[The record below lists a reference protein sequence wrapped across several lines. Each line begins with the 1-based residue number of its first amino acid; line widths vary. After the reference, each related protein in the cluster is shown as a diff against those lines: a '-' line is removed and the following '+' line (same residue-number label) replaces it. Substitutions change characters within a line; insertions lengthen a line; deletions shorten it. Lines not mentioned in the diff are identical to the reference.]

1 MCVCFSFCY
10 PDRHFILQIKLVYV
24 CIVCMYVWPKCAKH
38 FTDTYIFLIYLNPP
52 PYNPTPPP
60 PNIEVFFC
68 STTKKNIH
76 SRQHYIQMICHYI
89 CAWFIE
95 PRISWLVGWLVV
107 FYYYYGATILSLF
120 FFAKLCQFENEFKLT
135 RWKKWF
141 IHCHFFVCLLPYW
154 WFFFWFWFWFSNS
167 FLLQSINNNC
177 QQLHPCFHIRTLTQY
192 ICRQKKRFFCCYHY
206 TTITAFIF

>member
-52 PYNPTPPP
+52 PHTTQHHHHR
-60 PNIEVFFC
+60 ILKFFFVLQL
-68 STTKKNIH
+68 KKTSIPDNTIYRWYATIYVLG
-76 SRQHYIQMICHYI
+76 SLNLEFRG
-89 CAWFIE
+89 
-95 PRISWLVGWLVV
+95 WLVGWLVV
-107 FYYYYGATILSLF
+107 FYYYYYYGATILSLF

-141 IHCHFFVCLLPYW
+141 IHCHFFFVCLSVFVTILMI
-154 WFFFWFWFWFSNS
+154 FF
-167 FLLQSINNNC
+167 LIL
-177 QQLHPCFHIRTLTQY
+177 
-192 ICRQKKRFFCCYHY
+192 
-206 TTITAFIF
+206 IF